1 MSFLACR
8 VFQVPRITQIP
19 ADREGRATVARLE
32 PMDID
37 ALTPGE
43 VVIRAEYSGINFKD
57 ALAVTGRGK
66 ILKRFPLNAG
76 IDVAGRVESS
86 TDARWKAGDAV
97 LVNGMGL
104 GETNDGGLAAMVR
117 VPADW
122 VMALPR
128 GLTAFE
134 AMVLGT
140 AGFTAALSLHRMEMN
155 GQTPALGPIV
165 VTGAT
170 GGVGSAAVSML
181 AARGYQVTAVSGRP
195 EHEAYLR
202 SLGAHDVITPE
213 ALQLGTRPLETA
225 RFGGVID
232 NVGGELLAG
241 LLRHLHPWGNV
252 GAIGMAGG
260 ADFPANVFPF
270 ILRGVSLLG
279 ASSTNCPMSLRTE
292 IWTRLGADLK
302 PPHIAQIATE
312 TVTLDGAIE
321 ACDRVMARKARGRIV
336 VDCQKD

>member
-8 VFQVPRITQIP
+8 IHQ
-19 ADREGRATVARLE
+19 EGRTTVARLE
-32 PMDID
+32 QMDVE

-43 VVIRAEYSGINFKD
+43 VVVRAEWSGVNFKD
-57 ALAVTGRGK
+57 ALAVTGRGR
-66 ILKRFPLNAG
+66 ILKRVPLNAG

-86 TDARWKAGDAV
+86 SDPRWRPGDGV

-104 GETNDGGLAAMVR
+104 GETNDGGLAGVVR

-122 VMALPR
+122 VVPLPK
-128 GLTAFE
+128 GLTSLE
-134 AMVLGT
+134 AMTLGT
-140 AGFTAALSLHRMEMN
+140 AGFTAALSLHRMEVN
-155 GQTPALGPIV
+155 GQRPDRGPIV

-181 AARGYQVTAVSGRP
+181 AARGYRVIAVSGRP
-195 EHEAYLR
+195 EHEGYLR
-202 SLGAHDVITPE
+202 SLGAHEVTTPE
-213 ALQLGTRPLETA
+213 GLQLGTRPLESG

-241 LLRHLHPWGNV
+241 LLRHVQPWGNV

-260 ADFPANVFPF
+260 ADFQASVFPF

-279 ASSTNCPMSLRTE
+279 ASSTDCPMALRAE
-292 IWTRLGADLK
+292 IWNRLGGDLK
-302 PPHIAQIATE
+302 PPHLAQIAGE
-312 TVTLDGAIE
+312 TVPLRDVIA
-321 ACDRVMARKARGRIV
+321 ACEKVMARGSRGRIV
-336 VDCQKD
+336 VDCR